1 MPIRPIDLQTLFM
14 QMGQVGR
21 EQAAEKEGVALQQS
35 IQGAVEQKRA
45 DEAKEAVRRPEDPE
59 TGADPVKDRRGRSG
73 GRGLSGGRG
82 RPGEAEEA
90 SPEEEEEIV
99 KDPSLGNKIDLSG

>member
-1 MPIRPIDLQTLFM
+1 M

-21 EQAAEKEGVALQQS
+21 EQAAEKEGAALQQS
-35 IQGAVEQKRA
+35 IQGAAEQKRA
-45 DEAKEAVRRPEDPE
+45 DEAKEAVRRPEDPQ

-73 GRGLSGGRG
+73 GGRGLAGGRG